1 MYGET
6 WRSEGPWPV
15 FDRTRD
21 LSKLKVPILSAGNW
35 MDSEVHFPGNLA
47 AFERSSSRWKFLE
60 IHTGNHIAS
69 YYEPAQTERQ
79 LIFFDY
85 FLKGKTDNGLEAT
98 PRIDLLIR
106 RGTNNSYRVEESWPP
121 QDTIYTSLY
130 LAPDEALS
138 FDEFAA
144 SSEDDAISSAG
155 LTGKDLFQ
163 SAPLK
168 DFEILGYPNL
178 DLAVSTDAK
187 DMDIFI
193 YFCHRLD

>member
-1 MYGET
+1 MACYWAGMFQPPHLAAIAPYEGLTDMYGEVCRQGGV
-6 WRSEGPWPV
+6 WHSGFQKYW
-15 FDRTRD
+15 FDNIIFT
-21 LSKLKVPILSAGNW
+21 P
-35 MDSEVHFPGNLA
+35 M
-47 AFERSSSRWKFLE
+47 WK
-60 IHTGNHIAS
+60 G
-69 YYEPAQTERQ
+69 
-79 LIFFDY
+79 FFDY